1 MKKQV
6 LYIAFSL
13 LTFWSIGQ
21 QGDGGIPKGFKLSLS
36 SKNVETRYFNQP
48 DIAALRAEDAL
59 VDGTGTAP
67 WRFGYNHNVNL
78 SMENSGNWFTL
89 PNGDMIWAL
98 RLFCDKAQTINLS
111 FENTRIPEG
120 NELYV
125 YSENR
130 NFVLGKFTDKHV
142 YKGELGTELVPGQ
155 ATIVEYFIPKAN
167 VAHQK
172 GFVQIGIVTHGY
184 RSAGEYAE
192 KAFGGSGSCNMNVN
206 CPDGADWIAQRNSAV
221 MLVSGS
227 NGFCSG
233 ALINNTMNDGKPYV
247 LTANHCGTNPTNWV
261 FRFNWQADGC
271 TNPASSPSFESL
283 SGGVLRANRQPS
295 DMCLVEITG
304 GLEGGTIPGSFN
316 AFFAGWNNSNTPP
329 TSTVSIHHP
338 AGDIKK
344 ISFDDNPAVAVQ
356 EMGSS
361 EPNSSWQ
368 VIWDRNTT
376 TEGGSSG
383 SPLFDQN
390 KRIIGQLWGGGASCT
405 NLSAPDFYGRLHNSW
420 EPAGSNSTNQL
431 KYWLDPAGTGVEFID
446 GISAGVPQNEL
457 DGALGSPVGM
467 SGNICGGTINP
478 GFNLVNLGSTTMT
491 SATITYSFNGG
502 APETINW
509 SSSLGTFQSEFIAL
523 PETTFPTGSHS
534 FVANITQVNGL
545 TDDNAA
551 NNSISSSF
559 STVVDGADV
568 ELKIQMDC
576 YASEV
581 SWILKN
587 SSGATILTSSPYQ
600 DNFFSPQLVTHDWCL
615 AEDCYELTINDSF
628 GDGIAGGGWCTTTGW
643 ATISENGATL
653 TSLPQSQANFGSSV
667 TLNFCTAGA
676 GEVSL
681 DELLLEQIKLYPNPT
696 TTHVEVVVPFSGDK
710 RIEILSTT
718 GAVIGV
724 YTMSEFHT
732 QIDLSQLSAGI
743 YTARIATQKGVGIKK
758 IVKQ

>member
-6 LYIAFSL
+6 LVIALAL
-13 LTFWSIGQ
+13 LTFWSVGQ
-21 QGDGGIPKGFKLSLS
+21 QGDGGFPKGFKLSLS
-36 SKNVETRYFNQP
+36 AKNVDTRFFNQP
-48 DIAALRAEDAL
+48 DIDALRAEDAL

-78 SMENSGNWFTL
+78 NLDNSGNWFTL
-89 PNGDMIWAL
+89 PNGDMVWAL
-98 RLFCDKAQTINLS
+98 RLFCDKAQTINLT

-120 NELYV
+120 NELFV

-130 NFVLGKFTDKHV
+130 NFVLGKFTNKHL

-155 ATIVEYFIPKAN
+155 ATIVEYYIPKAN
-167 VAHQK
+167 LTQHK
-172 GFVQIGIVTHGY
+172 GFVQIGVVTHGY
-184 RSAGEYAE
+184 RSAAEYAT
-192 KAFGGSGSCNMNVN
+192 KAFGSSGNCNMNVN
-206 CPDGADWIAQRNSAV
+206 CPDGTEWMAQRNSAV
-221 MLVSGS
+221 MLVSGG

-271 TNPASSPSFESL
+271 SNPASSPSFESL
-283 SGGVLRANRQPS
+283 SGGVLRAARQPS
-295 DMCLVEITG
+295 DFCLVEITG

-316 AFFAGWNNSNTPP
+316 AYFSGWNNSNTPP

-390 KRIIGQLWGGGASCT
+390 KRIIGQLWGGGASCS
-405 NLSAPDFYGRLHNSW
+405 NLSAPDYYGRLHNSW

-431 KYWLDPAGTGVEFID
+431 KYWLDPSGTGVEFID

-457 DGALGSPVGM
+457 DGALGSPAGM

-478 GFNLVNLGSTTMT
+478 GFNLVNLGATTMT
-491 SATITYSFNGG
+491 SATISYSFNGNT
-502 APETINW
+502 PQIINW
-509 SSSLGTFQSEFIAL
+509 SGSLATFQSEFIDL
-523 PETTFPTGSHS
+523 PQQTFGTGSHTFS
-534 FVANITQVNGL
+534 ASVTAVNGGA
-545 TDDNAA
+545 DDNAG
-551 NNSISSSF
+551 NNTISSSF
-559 STVVDGADV
+559 STVVGGADV
-568 ELKIQMDC
+568 VMNMQMDC
-576 YASEV
+576 YGSEI
-581 SWILKN
+581 SWTLRN
-587 SSGATILTSSPYQ
+587 SEGTALFSGGPYQ
-600 DNFFSPQLVTHDWCL
+600 DEFFNPPLISEEWCL
-615 AEDCYELTINDSF
+615 ADGCYALTINDEF
-628 GDGIAGGGWCTTTGW
+628 GDGIAGGGWCSTTGSV
-643 ATISENGATL
+643 TINEGITVLSQL
-653 TSLPQSQANFGSSV
+653 TEDEADFGSST

-676 GEVSL
+676 ANASVES
-681 DELLLEQIKLYPNPT
+681 LLLEQIKLYPNPAKEY
-696 TTHVEVVVPFSGDK
+696 VEISFPFSGEK
-710 RIEILSTT
+710 RIELLSSNGSLIGSYVTT
-718 GAVIGV
+718 EAN
-724 YTMSEFHT
+724 Y
-732 QIDLSQLSAGI
+732 QIDLSGLANGI
-743 YTARIATQKGVGIKK
+743 YAARIITDKGVVNKK
-758 IVKQ
+758 LVKY

>member
-1 MKKQV
+1 MKRQV
-6 LYIAFSL
+6 LLIAMAM
-13 LTFWSIGQ
+13 LTFWSVGQ
-21 QGDGGIPKGFKLSLS
+21 QGDGGNPKGFKLELS
-36 SKNVETRYFNQP
+36 QKNVETRFFNQP

-67 WRFGYNHNVNL
+67 WRFGHNHYTNL
-78 SMENSGNWFTL
+78 NLDNSGNWFSL
-89 PNGDMIWAL
+89 PNGDKIWAL

-111 FENTRIPEG
+111 FINTHIPEG

-130 NFVLGKFTDKHV
+130 HFLLGKFTEKHL

-155 ATIVEYFIPKAN
+155 AVIIEYYVPKAN
-167 VAHQK
+167 LAQHR
-172 GFVQIGIVTHGY
+172 GMVQINTVTHGY
-184 RSAGEYAE
+184 RSADEYAL
-192 KAFGGSGSCNMNVN
+192 KAFGSSGACNMNVN
-206 CPDGADWIAQRNSAV
+206 CPDGGEWLAQRNSAV

-271 TNPASSPSFESL
+271 ANPASSPSFESL
-283 SGGVLRANRQPS
+283 SGAVLRSSRQPS
-295 DMCLVEITG
+295 DFALVEITG

-329 TSTVSIHHP
+329 TRSVSIHHP

-344 ISFDDNPAVAVQ
+344 IAFDDNPAIAVQ

-368 VIWDRNTT
+368 VVWDRNTT

-431 KYWLDPAGTGVEFID
+431 KFWLDPSGTGVEFID

-457 DGALGSPVGM
+457 DGALGSPVGV

-478 GFNLVNLGSTTMT
+478 GFNLVNLGASTMT
-491 SATITYSFNGG
+491 SANITYNFNGG
-502 APETINW
+502 ASEAINW
-509 SSSLGTFQSEFIAL
+509 TGSLATFESEFIAL
-523 PETTFPTGSHS
+523 PETTFPTGTHT
-534 FVANITQVNGL
+534 FTAAIAQVNGNV
-545 TDDNAA
+545 DDNTT
-551 NNSISSSF
+551 NNTINSTF
-559 STVVDGADV
+559 NTVVDGADV
-568 ELKIQMDC
+568 IMNIQMDC

-581 SWILKN
+581 SWVLKN
-587 SSGATILTSSPYQ
+587 SAGVTVFSSSPYQ
-600 DNFFSPQLVTHDWCL
+600 DNFFSPQLIAYEWCL

-628 GDGIAGGGWCTTTGW
+628 GDGIAGGGWCATTGFVNVN
-643 ATISENGATL
+643 ENGAVL
-653 TSLPQSQANFGSSV
+653 TQLPQSQANFGSSV
-667 TLNFCTAGA
+667 ALNFCTAGA
-676 GEVSL
+676 GSVNL
-681 DELLLEQIKLYPNPT
+681 DELLLEQIGIYPNPT
-696 TTHVEVVVPFSGDK
+696 TDVVTVHIPFASETQL
-710 RIEILSTT
+710 EILSVNGTT
-718 GAVIGV
+718 IYSRTSSEEKITLDLSGLAAGMYTAKIITSKGAVV
-724 YTMSEFHT
+724 
-732 QIDLSQLSAGI
+732 
-743 YTARIATQKGVGIKK
+743 KK